1 MEIMYMEVRSI
12 AISPSNSLPLSQQ
25 RIEIFSELYTA
36 TMVLVSI
43 VMLIAMSAAIYD
55 LIPKRIQ
62 HFFSLNLP
70 SKVPCHKCRY
80 FNPNP
85 YIKCALYPSN
95 VLKKPAV
102 DCRDYDP
109 IIAAQR
115 VEK

>member
-1 MEIMYMEVRSI
+1 MKLMYMEVRSI
-12 AISPSNSLPLSQQ
+12 AISPSNSLPLGQQ

-36 TMVLVSI
+36 SMVLVGI
-43 VMLIAMSAAIYD
+43 VTIITMSAAIYD
-55 LIPKRIQ
+55 LIPKQIQ

-85 YIKCALYPSN
+85 YIKCALHPSN
-95 VLKKPAV
+95 VLKEPAV

-109 IIAAQR
+109 IAAAKR